1 MLKDNL
7 HKVQTQIAE
16 ALSRRTETKLTGDKV
31 TLVAV
36 TKNHPVDVVLESLAL
51 GVTNIGE
58 NRVQEAKEKRTI
70 VPDRGFWHLIGHLQ
84 TNKAKQAVTLFD
96 LIESADSEHL
106 LAALDKAA
114 GQQHKQQDILL
125 QLNIAREEQK
135 TGFLIED
142 YLAILPQL
150 DDYKNLCVRGLMV
163 IAPLCGDIEETR
175 PVFKEGYRCFCE
187 LRAQRPGIELLSMGM
202 THDFTVA
209 VEEGANIVRVG
220 TALFG
225 KRDYSKINE
234 HEGMVKCMKFF
245 DRISET
251 LGLYEEED
259 DELLEEEEPV
269 KKAETAPKRIPRST
283 PAVSRAA
290 LSAES
295 AALEKSEARSEVPAE
310 KKSFFSKKN
319 VQNSPEGKT
328 ISMPLAQKQV
338 KVVVLEPANFDDSQ
352 KVADYLRN
360 NQPVVVNF
368 EGTEGLVTK
377 RMTDFIS
384 GTIYALGGSMKK
396 IGRNILVCAP
406 KNVDIDASVN
416 IYDEKGGQPW
426 KK

>member
-142 YLAILPQL
+142 YLAILP
-150 DDYKNLCVRGLMV
+150 
-163 IAPLCGDIEETR
+163 R

-225 KRDYSKINE
+225 KRDYSKN
-234 HEGMVKCMKFF
+234 K
-245 DRISET
+245 
-251 LGLYEEED
+251 
-259 DELLEEEEPV
+259 
-269 KKAETAPKRIPRST
+269 
-283 PAVSRAA
+283 
-290 LSAES
+290 
-295 AALEKSEARSEVPAE
+295 
-310 KKSFFSKKN
+310 
-319 VQNSPEGKT
+319 
-328 ISMPLAQKQV
+328 
-338 KVVVLEPANFDDSQ
+338 
-352 KVADYLRN
+352 
-360 NQPVVVNF
+360 
-368 EGTEGLVTK
+368 
-377 RMTDFIS
+377 
-384 GTIYALGGSMKK
+384 
-396 IGRNILVCAP
+396 
-406 KNVDIDASVN
+406 
-416 IYDEKGGQPW
+416 
-426 KK
+426 